1 MSSNLGDLIL
11 DHFRGC
17 ATALVTSDRVQRQW
31 VGIDLSELAIKLVND
46 RIADDRGPLSRSV
59 KALKDPPVRADMQNL
74 PKPTDTACMASRKL
88 SAQVVRP
95 ISHFALWMSITCSRA
110 PGAGRML
117 LRTSSSSARAAT
129 AARCLDDDRMAVA

>member
-17 ATALVTSDRVQRQW
+17 ATALVTADRVQRQW
-31 VGIDLSELAIKLVND
+31 VGIELSELAIKLVND
-46 RIADDRGPLSRSV
+46 RIADDRGPLSGCV

-74 PKPTDTACMASRKL
+74 SKTIEPTDTACMASRKV
-88 SAQVVRP
+88 AARVVRP
-95 ISHFALWMSITCSRA
+95 ISHFALWMSITCWRA

-129 AARCLDDDRMAVA
+129 AARCLDDGR